1 MDRRGMIADLELG
14 DRASRVP
21 IALTLRYRPGG
32 EVGWSE
38 AKTINI
44 SRSGVLFAADESL
57 EIDTPVEMN
66 FDLPLEVG
74 GAPGTGVI
82 CRGHVV
88 RTILPPASDQ
98 APAVA
103 VSIDDYRFGLS

>member
-1 MDRRGMIADLELG
+1 MERRGTVIDVELG

-21 IALTLRYRPGG
+21 ITLTLRYRPGG

-38 AKTINI
+38 GKTINI

-57 EIDTPVEMN
+57 EVDTPVEMN

-74 GAPGTGVI
+74 GAPGTEVT

-88 RTILPPASDQ
+88 RTILPPSSD
-98 APAVA
+98 APPALA

>member
-1 MDRRGMIADLELG
+1 MDHHEMIDVELG

-21 IALTLRYRPGG
+21 IAMILRYRPGG
-32 EVGWSE
+32 ELGWSE

-57 EIDTPVEMN
+57 EIDTPIEMS
-66 FDLPLEVG
+66 FDLPPEVG
-74 GAPGTGVI
+74 GAPGTEVT
-82 CRGHVV
+82 CRGRVV
-88 RTILPPASDQ
+88 RTILPPASDKP
-98 APAVA
+98 PAVA